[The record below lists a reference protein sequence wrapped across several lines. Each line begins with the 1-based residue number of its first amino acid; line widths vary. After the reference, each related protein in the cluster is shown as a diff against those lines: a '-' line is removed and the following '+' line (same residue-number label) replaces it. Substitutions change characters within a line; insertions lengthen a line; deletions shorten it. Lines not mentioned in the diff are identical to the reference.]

1 MKREIIEQI
10 YKVKDFK
17 QFLNKNYLDN
27 EKEKDKFLKKN
38 FFYVKDND
46 DVTSFCPA
54 SFFKTKKDIRKEKL
68 S

>member
-27 EKEKDKFLKKN
+27 EKEKDKFLKKT
-38 FFYVKDND
+38 FFM
-46 DVTSFCPA
+46 
-54 SFFKTKKDIRKEKL
+54 
-68 S
+68 